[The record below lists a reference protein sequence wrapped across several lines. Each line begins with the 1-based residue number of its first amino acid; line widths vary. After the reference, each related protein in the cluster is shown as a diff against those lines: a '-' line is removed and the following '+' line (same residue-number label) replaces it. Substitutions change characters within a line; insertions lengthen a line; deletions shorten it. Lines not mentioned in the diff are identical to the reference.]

1 MSNDIA
7 TLIND
12 LDAGV
17 FAEKLAT
24 AISKNAMAVVDTGK
38 EGEVVITLKMKQ
50 IANHHQV
57 EVSHKIKFVRPTM
70 RGKVSEEDT
79 TTTPMH
85 VGRGGKLSFY
95 PENQMDLLKQSQL
108 GTEA

>member
-24 AISKNAMAVVDTGK
+24 AISKNAMAVVDT
-38 EGEVVITLKMKQ
+38 
-50 IANHHQV
+50 
-57 EVSHKIKFVRPTM
+57 
-70 RGKVSEEDT
+70 GKVSEEDT